1 MLRSPTTLHGIL
13 KHIDQTI
20 KKALKRR
27 DRVAWC
33 KVRGLATENNFFNL
47 KSKKG
52 LKSVIIFLLAQEVRA
67 GAQKSGEAAA
77 LHIPA
82 APPPPSLKRMY
93 FLIQLKRANVARHE
107 LIRFYSSCIRSV
119 LTCASLFLP
128 SRLLH
133 LVPSRQLEILQV
145 LNECIDLA
153 EVI

>member
-1 MLRSPTTLHGIL
+1 MLKALNYQVLRSAATLHGIL

-67 GAQKSGEAAA
+67 GAQKSGEAAV
-77 LHIPA
+77 LP
-82 APPPPSLKRMY
+82 APPPPRPLYCSVFCCVLFRFG
-93 FLIQLKRANVARHE
+93 FLCLCVSKHM
-107 LIRFYSSCIRSV
+107 
-119 LTCASLFLP
+119 
-128 SRLLH
+128 
-133 LVPSRQLEILQV
+133 
-145 LNECIDLA
+145 
-153 EVI
+153 